1 MTSSMTLTLLYPQ
14 RRHAHGPLV
23 SPFPISILICYLLF
37 QGDINLIPLNSLM
50 HKPNQVNQS
59 LPTSQLLSSLLMD
72 FMAQLPFISLHVFQF
87 YNGLTYISSQIPFFL
102 HFCVKL
108 LLLDYPPYLLF
119 CFCLEGVIWVAQI
132 NSEVWSLKIRV
143 QGVELFSLELGNIR
157 ERKREREEHVNFSI
171 NVQTSIVNTIEVELF
186 Y

>member
-50 HKPNQVNQS
+50 HKPKQVNQS

-72 FMAQLPFISLHVFQF
+72 YGPASIYLPPFFLVLQWT
-87 YNGLTYISSQIPFFL
+87 NISSQIPFFL

-119 CFCLEGVIWVAQI
+119 CFCLEGVIWVA
-132 NSEVWSLKIRV
+132 
-143 QGVELFSLELGNIR
+143 
-157 ERKREREEHVNFSI
+157 
-171 NVQTSIVNTIEVELF
+171 
-186 Y
+186 